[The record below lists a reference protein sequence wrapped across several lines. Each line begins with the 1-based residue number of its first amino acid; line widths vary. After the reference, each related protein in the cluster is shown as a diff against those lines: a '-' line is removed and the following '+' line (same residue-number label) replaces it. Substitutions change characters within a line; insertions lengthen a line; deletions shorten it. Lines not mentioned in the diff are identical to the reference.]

1 MSKHKHTEES
11 DDIVI
16 EEEFS
21 ENSDIGGQ
29 YQKKIQ
35 TLKEKLEKCQSDKE
49 EYLAGW
55 QRAQADFI
63 SYKKQNES
71 IFIQAKES
79 STISVVESLLP
90 ILDAF
95 DMALAGNFDDSFKK
109 WLTGFEYVYQQF
121 KKVLEE
127 NNVSEINPLNQEFS
141 PSEHEAIEEIKT
153 EDETLDH
160 IVAQVILKGYK
171 TPARIIRAASV
182 KVYKYEK

>member
-21 ENSDIGGQ
+21 EDSTVGSQ

-35 TLKEKLEKCQSDKE
+35 TLKEKLEKCQLDKE

-63 SYKKQNES
+63 NYKKQNES
-71 IFIQAKES
+71 VFTQAKES

-90 ILDAF
+90 ILDSF
-95 DMALAGNFDDSFKK
+95 EMALSGTFDESFKK

-121 KKVLEE
+121 KRVLEE
-127 NNVSEINPLNQEFS
+127 NNVLEINPLNQQFS
-141 PSEHEAIEEIKT
+141 PTEHEAIEEIKT
-153 EDETLDH
+153 EDESLDH
-160 IVAQVILKGYK
+160 TVAQVILKGYK
-171 TPARIIRAASV
+171 TPSRIIRAASV